1 MESLPYGSAI
11 GHLLGR
17 VVPVVQPCSIRIR
30 MEVLRAPVMLGLP
43 FAAFIPR
50 DLEDV
55 AFRIV
60 QSPHMLP
67 ATPRA

>member
-17 VVPVVQPCSIRIR
+17 VVTVQPCSIRIR
-30 MEVLRAPVMLGLP
+30 MEVLRAPVMLRLP